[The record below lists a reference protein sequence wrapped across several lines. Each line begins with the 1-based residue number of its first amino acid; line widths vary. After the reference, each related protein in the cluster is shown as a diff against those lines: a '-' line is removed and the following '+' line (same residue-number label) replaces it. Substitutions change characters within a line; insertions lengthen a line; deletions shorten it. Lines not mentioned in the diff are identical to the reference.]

1 MREPWMGYRTEE
13 QNNLLQP
20 ACRDL
25 ARSLTWKG
33 FTLTADDWR
42 HLICAAILGQ
52 KIVPG
57 LTGGLVALGGSSKKL
72 NKQQAT
78 DAIEMIFEIGDQPW
92 TYDPSL
98 TKPVVWKER
107 AVKLARGI
115 KDDEPES
122 LIF

>member
-1 MREPWMGYRTEE
+1 MGYRTDE
-13 QNNLLQP
+13 QNTLLQP

-33 FTLTADDWR
+33 YTLNADDWR

-92 TYDPSL
+92 TYDPAL
-98 TKPVVWKER
+98 TQPVKWQER